1 MKVSISLPQPDVE
14 FLDSYVHSRGM
25 ESRSA
30 AVLMAVRM
38 LRDADLADAYEDA
51 WDSWAVSG
59 DAPAWESAAADGLA
73 S

>member
-1 MKVSISLPQPDVE
+1 MKVSISIPQADVE

-30 AVLMAVRM
+30 VVLMAVRM

-51 WDSWAVSG
+51 WESWAESG
-59 DAPAWESAAADGLA
+59 DASAWETAAADGLA

>member
-1 MKVSISLPQPDVE
+1 MKVSISLPQADVE
-14 FLDSYVHSRGM
+14 FLDSYVHSRAM

-30 AVLMAVRM
+30 VVLMAVRM

-51 WDSWAVSG
+51 FDSWAASA
-59 DAPAWESAAADGLA
+59 DASAWETTAADGLA